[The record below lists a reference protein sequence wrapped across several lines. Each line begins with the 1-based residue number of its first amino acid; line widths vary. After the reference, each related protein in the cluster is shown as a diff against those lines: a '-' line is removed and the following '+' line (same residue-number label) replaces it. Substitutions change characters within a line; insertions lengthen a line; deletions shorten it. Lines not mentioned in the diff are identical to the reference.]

1 MSIVDVEIV
10 LKPEETIQD
19 SMVRELADQ
28 LGEIFG
34 SSKNGTWIKLHG
46 ISDDQYAENGGKEKG
61 VYPIFV
67 SVLKSRLPHPD
78 EMQKEVDAI
87 TGAVATVCH
96 RSASFVHVIYLP
108 EGKGRVA
115 FGGKIVK

>member
-1 MSIVDVEIV
+1 MPIVDVEIV
-10 LKPEETIQD
+10 LKPDETIHEK
-19 SMVRELADQ
+19 MVSELAAR

-34 SSKNGTWIKLHG
+34 SSKNGTWIKVHG
-46 ISDDQYAENGGKEKG
+46 ISNDHYAENGGKEEG
-61 VYPIFV
+61 MYPIFI

-87 TGAVATVCH
+87 TGAVATVCN
-96 RSASFVHVIYLP
+96 RSSDFVHVIYLP
-108 EGKGRVA
+108 EGKGRAA

>member
-1 MSIVDVEIV
+1 MPIVDVEIV
-10 LKPEETIQD
+10 LKPEETIRD

-28 LGEIFG
+28 LGEIFD
-34 SSKNGTWIKLHG
+34 SSKNGTWVKVHDIP
-46 ISDDQYAENGGKEKG
+46 SDHYAENGGKEEG

-87 TGAVATVCH
+87 TGTVATVCH
-96 RSASFVHVIYLP
+96 RSAGLVHVIYLP